1 MPALRKAPRV
11 TELSV
16 KGFRDADDWTEWLGK
31 HHESSPGLWL
41 ALARKST
48 GAKSLTYPE
57 ALDVALCYGWIDG
70 QRKSKDA
77 ESWLVKFTPRG
88 PRSIWSK
95 INRTKVQALIEDGR
109 MQPAGLAAIE
119 RAKSDGRWAAAYD
132 SWSSSSVPADLAS
145 ELERSAKAKAFF
157 DSLNSRNRYAI
168 LFRIQTAK
176 KPETRQRRIRDFV
189 RMLARGEKL
198 YP

>member
-1 MPALRKAPRV
+1 MPALRKAPNV
-11 TELSV
+11 TELPV
-16 KGFRDADDWTEWLGK
+16 KGFRDAEAWTEWLGK
-31 HHESSPGLWL
+31 HHEGSAGLWL
-41 ALARKST
+41 SLARKST
-48 GAKSLTYPE
+48 GTKSLTYPE

-70 QRKSKDA
+70 QRKSKDTQ
-77 ESWLVKFTPRG
+77 SWLVKFTPRG

-95 INRTKVQALIEDGR
+95 INRTKVQALIKEGR

-132 SWSSSSVPADLAS
+132 SWSSASIPVDLAT
-145 ELERSAKAKAFF
+145 ELERSAKARAFF

-176 KPETRQRRIRDFV
+176 KPETRQRRIREFV

>member
-1 MPALRKAPRV
+1 MPVLRKAPHA
-11 TELSV
+11 ELPV
-16 KGFRDADDWTEWLGK
+16 KGFRDVEAWTDWLGK

-41 ALARKST
+41 SLARKST
-48 GAKSLTYPE
+48 GTKSLTYPE

-95 INRTKVQALIEDGR
+95 INRTKVQALIKDGR

-132 SWSSSSVPADLAS
+132 SWSSATIPPDLVAELDGS
-145 ELERSAKAKAFF
+145 EKARAFF

-176 KPETRQRRIRDFV
+176 KADTRQRRIRDFV

>member
-1 MPALRKAPRV
+1 MPVLRRARQA
-11 TELSV
+11 TELLV
-16 KGFRDADDWTEWLGK
+16 KGFRDIEAWTDWLGQN
-31 HHESSPGLWL
+31 HESSSGLWL
-41 ALARKST
+41 SLARKST
-48 GAKSLTYPE
+48 GTKSLTYPE

-77 ESWLVKFTPRG
+77 SSWLVKFTPRG

-95 INRTKVQALIEDGR
+95 INRTKVQALIRDGR

-132 SWSSSSVPADLAS
+132 SWSSASIPPDLIA
-145 ELERSAKAKAFF
+145 ELDGNAKARAFF
-157 DSLNSRNRYAI
+157 DSLNSRNRYSI

-176 KPETRQRRIRDFV
+176 KPETRQRRIREFV
-189 RMLARGEKL
+189 RMLSRGEKL